1 MSVLTRKRIDEGYRY
16 YQQFVEEQQRKA
28 EKLAKKKGSQ
38 LRMGEPYDKR
48 TFGFVYEAL
57 MNDAGVDVN
66 DTTWE
71 ERKEI
76 IRKAAYRSIGH
87 VYEDESG
94 VERYISPA
102 QARALRTA
110 AETMGRTDIQTLEF
124 VYGTDAAVDVIDE
137 LAAEYRRIRAN
148 GASGKEASAIIASM
162 FFGSP

>member
-16 YQQFVEEQQRKA
+16 YQQFVEEQRRKA
-28 EKLAKKKGSQ
+28 EKLAKKSNSQ
-38 LRMGEPYDKR
+38 LRMGESYDKR
-48 TFGFVYEAL
+48 TFGVVYEAL
-57 MNDAGVDVN
+57 INDAGVDVN

-87 VYEDESG
+87 VYEDENG
-94 VERYISPA
+94 VERYVSPA

-110 AETMGRTDIQTLEF
+110 AESMGHSDIRTLDF
-124 VYGTDAAVDVIDE
+124 VYGTDAAVDIIDE
-137 LAAEYRRIRAN
+137 LAAEYRRIKAS
-148 GASGKEASAIIASM
+148 GVSGKEASAIIASM